1 MITSRFQTPARTL
14 LTLLVSALTFTA
26 CADMEAGDFE
36 TTEKIVGGK
45 VVRNAPD
52 HVGVLLLQAALPD
65 GQVRTSSFCTAT
77 LIADNA
83 ILTAA
88 HCWGDPGAPD
98 DKRPALAQGNIFICL
113 GNSDW
118 VDNENKIA
126 CPNGNLAQIIGF
138 QNHQNYDSATDS
150 NDISIAATGA
160 NFTNISKPQLAS
172 RKRDT
177 SGQARSFGYG
187 AKKTRV
193 VDGAGNI
200 IKGETVDT
208 QLRQLDS
215 QTINTQQCNQ
225 EISALNIYFPPVS
238 NKNICIDVNRR
249 NNLCHGDSGGPTFI
263 NGKLAGVTSR
273 GTTNQRRSGRVK
285 TCDGNGPTVLV
296 NVQKYR
302 SWINGVLSSL

>member
-26 CADMEAGDFE
+26 CADMEAGEFE

-45 VVRNAPD
+45 VVKNAPD
-52 HVGVLLLQAALPD
+52 HVGVLLQETLLPE
-65 GQVRTSSFCTAT
+65 GRAEYAPFCTAT

-83 ILTAA
+83 LLTAA
-88 HCWGDPGAPD
+88 HCWGDPGAPN
-98 DKRPALAQGNIFICL
+98 DKRPALAQGSIFICL
-113 GNSDW
+113 GQGDW
-118 VDNENKIA
+118 FEGGSV
-126 CPNGNLAQIIGF
+126 CPSGNAAQDIGF
-138 QNHQNYDSATDS
+138 QNHQNYNSATDS
-150 NDISIAATGA
+150 NDISIAAIGA

-193 VDGAGNI
+193 VDEEGNL
-200 IKGETVDT
+200 IKAEKGDT
-208 QLRQLDS
+208 KLRQLDS

-225 EISALNIYFPPVS
+225 EISALNQYFSPVS

-273 GTTNQRRSGRVK
+273 GTFNQKGSGRSK
-285 TCDGNGPTVLV
+285 TCDGSGPTILV

-302 SWINGVLSSL
+302 SWINGVLNSL

>member
-1 MITSRFQTPARTL
+1 MTTSSFQKPARTL
-14 LTLLVSALTFTA
+14 LTLIVSALTFTA

-45 VVRNAPD
+45 VVKNAPD
-52 HVGVLLLQAALPD
+52 HVGALLQQVVKPD
-65 GQVRTSSFCTAT
+65 GQITTSSFCTAT
-77 LIADNA
+77 LIANNA

-88 HCWGDPGAPD
+88 HCWGDPGTSH

-118 VDNENKIA
+118 VDGDIP
-126 CPNGNLAQIIGF
+126 CPNGNAAQVFAFI
-138 QNHQNYDSATDS
+138 NHQNYNSANDS
-150 NDISIAATGA
+150 NDISIAVIGR

-172 RKRDT
+172 RRRDV

-187 AKKTRV
+187 ATKTRIV
-193 VDGAGNI
+193 EGNTTI
-200 IKGETVDT
+200 RAERGDT
-208 QLRQLDS
+208 RLRRLDS
-215 QTINTQQCNQ
+215 QTINTQKCNQ
-225 EISALNIYFPPVS
+225 EISALNLNFSPVS
-238 NKNICIDVNRR
+238 NKHICIDVNRR

-273 GTTNQRRSGRVK
+273 GTFNQQRSGRAK
-285 TCDGNGPTVLV
+285 TCDGSGPTILI

-302 SWINGVLSSL
+302 SWINGVLNSL